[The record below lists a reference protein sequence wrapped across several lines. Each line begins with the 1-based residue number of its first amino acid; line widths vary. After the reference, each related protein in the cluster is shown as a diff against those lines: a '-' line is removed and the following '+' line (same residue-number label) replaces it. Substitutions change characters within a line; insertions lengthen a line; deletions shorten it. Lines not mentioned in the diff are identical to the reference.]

1 MFTKPIFPNS
11 KTITKSLQ
19 ETATTPLQIGE
30 GKMKKK
36 VEIVLNRVESA
47 LMLTAF
53 PNRTRT
59 NWAEKVS
66 DGAFLFY
73 YLL

>member
-1 MFTKPIFPNS
+1 
-11 KTITKSLQ
+11 
-19 ETATTPLQIGE
+19 
-30 GKMKKK
+30 MKKK

-59 NWAEKVS
+59 NWVEKVS
-66 DGAFLFY
+66 DGAFLFISY
-73 YLL
+73 IVKWYAGLNSRIRGVCS